1 MVFLF
6 FVLPGA
12 GKTTVLTSLAL
23 KYSQP
28 YSQYKRVFHN
38 VKSLCVPGATYIDNS
53 CIGKYDLSNSLILI
67 DEAQL
72 FADNRDYKSFSS
84 DLKEFFFGHRHEHVD
99 IYLFSQQ
106 WDSLDKKIRS
116 ITDRVYYV
124 YKTKLTGFAFSNYY
138 RIPYDIIIPD
148 PRKNQQSLGEIIQG
162 YCKPPVLVRLFGTTR
177 LYRPKYYPYFD
188 SFEVWTEKPPLPE
201 QYKRE
206 PWSEKQRNLVKRRRK
221 IKSFIKKVKDFFKSF
236 SFINF
241 KKRTSLCNDS
251 GVPPSEARITEV
263 RSVTPLKAVK

>member
-1 MVFLF
+1 MVCLF
-6 FVLPGA
+6 FGLPGA

-23 KYSQP
+23 KHSQP
-28 YSQYKRVFHN
+28 YSTYKHVYHN
-38 VKSLCVPGATYIDNS
+38 VKSLRVPGATYIDNE
-53 CIGKYDLSNSLILI
+53 CIGKYDLSYSLILI

-84 DLKEFFFGHRHEHVD
+84 ELKEFFFGHRHEHVD

-124 YKTKLTGFAFSNYY
+124 YKTKLTGFLFSNYY

-148 PRKNQQSLGEIIQG
+148 PKRNQQSLGEIIQG
-162 YCKPPVLVRLFGTTR
+162 YCKPPVLVRIFGTKR

-188 SFEVWTEKPPLPE
+188 SFEVWTKRPVLPE
-201 QYKRE
+201 AYTRE
-206 PWSEKQRNLVKRRRK
+206 PWTDKQKQRVKIRRK
-221 IKSFIKKVKDFFKSF
+221 IKSLKRKVIAALKRFRFISLKKT
-236 SFINF
+236 N
-241 KKRTSLCNDS
+241 
-251 GVPPSEARITEV
+251 PSEV
-263 RSVTPLKAVK
+263 